1 MYGRDVE
8 SMSNRSERRQVLFI
22 FKVSCRF
29 WDKVGEGGGEKRRER
44 EREEGRGGCIFTWP
58 FPKEKEGWIG
68 RSVCVYGKWEEEKRK
83 RERSSRLRRGHER
96 EKEKEKKREGEAV
109 TDQLPRNT
117 NSCRCSTKWRPPLL
131 NLFTPTS
138 TPNYPLLH
146 PAPVF
151 PIVLFDTRPPA
162 PIDLGSLKTRWKPP
176 TTAFAGAA

>member
-1 MYGRDVE
+1 
-8 SMSNRSERRQVLFI
+8 MSNRSERRQVLFI

-29 WDKVGEGGGEKRRER
+29 WDKVGEGGRRRSER
-44 EREEGRGGCIFTWP
+44 EREKERTMYFYMAFSERKRGMDRSIGMCVWKVGGR
-58 FPKEKEGWIG
+58 KEKERERARG
-68 RSVCVYGKWEEEKRK
+68 CVECNAETRERKRK
-83 RERSSRLRRGHER
+83 RKRGER
-96 EKEKEKKREGEAV
+96 EAV

>member
-44 EREEGRGGCIFTWP
+44 EREEGRMYFYMAFSERKRGMDRSIGMCVWKVGGR
-58 FPKEKEGWIG
+58 KEKE
-68 RSVCVYGKWEEEKRK
+68 
-83 RERSSRLRRGHER
+83 RERSSRLRRGHEG